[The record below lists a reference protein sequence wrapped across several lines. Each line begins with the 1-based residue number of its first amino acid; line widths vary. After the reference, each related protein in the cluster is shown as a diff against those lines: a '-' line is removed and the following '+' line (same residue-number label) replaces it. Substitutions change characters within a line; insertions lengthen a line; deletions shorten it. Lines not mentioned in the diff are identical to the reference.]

1 MSFFR
6 IPTPAPVPKS
16 KNVATISLF
25 YAVILVVMVVAQLFT
40 FESFLELFG
49 AFDLPGGLTTAYTLA
64 AVLIA
69 AQVFALPFLL
79 RMPLSPAF
87 RMVSLLS
94 AGLVADI
101 WLFLTLWLAIMQPAV
116 TNVGF
121 LGTVV
126 ETMPGWWAVC
136 IALAFGILATWAAWG
151 MWPGTPE
158 GLAKKSNAKK

>member
-6 IPTPAPVPKS
+6 TPTPAPVPKS
-16 KNVATISLF
+16 KHVATMSLF
-25 YAVILVVMVVAQLFT
+25 YAVLLVVMVVAQLFT
-40 FESFLELFG
+40 FESFLELIGSFG
-49 AFDLPGGLTTAYTLA
+49 LPGGLVTAYVVG

-79 RMPLSPAF
+79 RMSLSPAF
-87 RMVSLLS
+87 RMLSLLL

-101 WLFLTLWLAIMQPAV
+101 WLVLTLWLAITQPAV

-126 ETMPGWWAVC
+126 EVMPGWWAVC
-136 IALAFGILATWAAWG
+136 IAVAFGILATWAAWG
-151 MWPGTPE
+151 MWPLSSTK
-158 GLAKKSNAKK
+158 AISKK

>member
-6 IPTPAPVPKS
+6 TPTPAPVPKS

-25 YAVILVVMVVAQLFT
+25 YATLLVVMVVAQLFT
-40 FESFLELFG
+40 FESFLELL
-49 AFDLPGGLTTAYTLA
+49 ASFDLPGGRTTAYTIGS
-64 AVLIA
+64 VLVA
-69 AQVFALPFLL
+69 AQLFALPFLL
-79 RMPLSPAF
+79 RMAISPAF

-101 WLFLTLWLAIMQPAV
+101 WLFLTLWLVIVQPAA

-151 MWPGTPE
+151 MWPSARRTP
-158 GLAKKSNAKK
+158 APKKK